1 MPHLPHAGI
10 RVRCARGL
18 LNRGNGIVLVK
29 CQGPRSL
36 IPAILCKNFML
47 TYTKDAADV
56 ADDSAQIPLNS
67 PRAII
72 SATILWL
79 IALRFENYCEKGA
92 PGQAKTTQTCIPLC
106 KPTAKICRR
115 LPTLQNIRHI
125 VP

>member
-10 RVRCARGL
+10 RVRCARCL

-36 IPAILCKNFML
+36 IPAILCKTFMP

-56 ADDSAQIPLNS
+56 ADDSAQIPRNS
-67 PRAII
+67 TRAII

-79 IALRFENYCEKGA
+79 IALRFG
-92 PGQAKTTQTCIPLC
+92 L
-106 KPTAKICRR
+106 
-115 LPTLQNIRHI
+115 L
-125 VP
+125 